1 MAKAYPDG
9 SRSSPAGTALLSKA
23 FLLLR
28 QVSRRH
34 RAGWTLTELARAC
47 ALHHAT
53 ALRILRALLA
63 ERMVALRPG
72 TKHYVLGPATL
83 ELAAS
88 AHPSFDLRAA
98 VAAPLRRLA
107 RLTGGNAFFNVRS
120 GYDSVYIARELGGH
134 KTHALPL
141 EVGARRPLCA
151 TAGGTALLLLM
162 SAHEQNAALR
172 YGLQQVAPIGRQ
184 RRSAITR
191 LIQRSRRRG
200 YGINEDLIVPGMTGI
215 GVAAG
220 PRHAPLGAFSITI
233 LSARVS
239 GSGVHEIVELL
250 RAEAAALGE
259 LAA

>member
-1 MAKAYPDG
+1 MTPLPDG
-9 SRSSPAGTALLSKA
+9 SRAAPAGTALLGKA

-34 RAGWTLTELARAC
+34 HTGSTLTELARAC
-47 ALHHAT
+47 GLHHAT

-63 ERMVALRPG
+63 EGMLAVRPG
-72 TKHYVLGPATL
+72 TKQYVLGPATI
-83 ELAAS
+83 ELGAS
-88 AHPSFDLRAA
+88 VHPTYELRGA
-98 VAAPLRRLA
+98 VAEPLRRLA

-120 GYDSVYIARELGGH
+120 GYDAVYIARELGH

-151 TAGGTALLLLM
+151 TAGGTALLLSL
-162 SAHEQNAALR
+162 SARDQAAALR

-191 LIQRSRRRG
+191 LIARSRRRG
-200 YGINEDLIVPGMTGI
+200 FGVNENLIVPGMTGI

-220 PRHAPLGAFSITI
+220 PRTAPLGAFSITI
-233 LSARVS
+233 PSARLKA
-239 GSGVHEIVELL
+239 GGVQAISDLL
-250 RAEAAALGE
+250 REEAEKLGG
-259 LAA
+259 